1 MVAVVVVIIVV
12 AIIRSNSIISISLNG
27 IDKSYLKLY
36 K

>member
-1 MVAVVVVIIVV
+1 MVAVVVIIVV

-27 IDKSYLKLY
+27 IDKLYLKLY